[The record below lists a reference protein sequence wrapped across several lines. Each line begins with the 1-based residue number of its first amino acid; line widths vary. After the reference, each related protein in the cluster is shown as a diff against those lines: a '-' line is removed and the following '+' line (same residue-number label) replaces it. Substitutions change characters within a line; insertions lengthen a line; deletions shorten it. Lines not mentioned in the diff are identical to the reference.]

1 MRAAI
6 SHFFIITAA
15 DFSETVADRTQHNMI
30 HYSELDIK
38 ILINTHE

>member
-6 SHFFIITAA
+6 SHFLFTTAA

-30 HYSELDIK
+30 HYSELDMK
-38 ILINTHE
+38 IFINTRE

>member
-6 SHFFIITAA
+6 SHFPITTAA
-15 DFSETVADRTQHNMI
+15 DFSETVANRTHHNMF

-38 ILINTHE
+38 ILINTRE